1 MPSSE
6 RLVVSVSAP
15 GRLDAPAIGLAVLVM
30 AVLGASYTMVKL
42 GLRDLPVFG
51 SLALRMA
58 LATVVLVAYAW
69 WRHLPLAFKGRAAW
83 FVAAQTTAFVLN
95 QALLYVGL
103 TTTTAGRAAILFN
116 VQPFFTLILLPRFVP
131 SERLTARRLA
141 GTAVAFVG
149 VVLVLIERGTAG
161 GALLGDFLVLLG
173 ALAWSANTIMN
184 KTMPRELPTVS
195 VIAWNVA
202 GAVPVMGLMTLL
214 LEFRASWH
222 FTAAAVG
229 SVIYLGVVAAGAGF
243 VLFVWLIRTYSAAR
257 VNVFVFLSP
266 VFGVA
271 IAWLLLGE
279 PISTVQIAGA
289 LAVAAGIWVVNSGA

>member
-15 GRLDAPAIGLAVLVM
+15 GRLDARAIGLAVLVM

-58 LATVVLVAYAW
+58 LATVVLVAFAW

-116 VQPFFTLILLPRFVP
+116 VQPFFTLILLPR
-131 SERLTARRLA
+131 
-141 GTAVAFVG
+141 
-149 VVLVLIERGTAG
+149 
-161 GALLGDFLVLLG
+161 
-173 ALAWSANTIMN
+173 
-184 KTMPRELPTVS
+184 
-195 VIAWNVA
+195 
-202 GAVPVMGLMTLL
+202 
-214 LEFRASWH
+214 
-222 FTAAAVG
+222 
-229 SVIYLGVVAAGAGF
+229 
-243 VLFVWLIRTYSAAR
+243 
-257 VNVFVFLSP
+257 
-266 VFGVA
+266 
-271 IAWLLLGE
+271 
-279 PISTVQIAGA
+279 
-289 LAVAAGIWVVNSGA
+289 